1 MNTIKSRYKTNDKFN
16 KYVLLSLM
24 IHISFFVFTERKKD
38 ISQGDKI
45 IPIEILDI
53 RSTASQGDFSLR
65 TQKQIIKEKNKKTYK
80 EEVTNKEKEENVITD
95 NENKSSSEIFKK
107 QKEKKKE
114 TSKPKPKSKLKKE
127 IGSEGEIN
135 SKQVE
140 KGSIKGMGKIKITC
154 LKCVTPNYPPKALRR
169 GVEGRP
175 IVKIWISK
183 DGKVTKTALITK
195 SGNQSIDNVAIK
207 AANSSTF
214 YPITKATT
222 FTIQYD
228 LKIR

>member
-1 MNTIKSRYKTNDKFN
+1 MKIIKSRYKTNN
-16 KYVLLSLM
+16 KYNKYILLSLI
-24 IHISFFVFTERKKD
+24 IHTSFFVFAEQKKD

-114 TSKPKPKSKLKKE
+114 TSKPKPKIPTL
-127 IGSEGEIN
+127 
-135 SKQVE
+135 
-140 KGSIKGMGKIKITC
+140 
-154 LKCVTPNYPPKALRR
+154 L
-169 GVEGRP
+169 
-175 IVKIWISK
+175 
-183 DGKVTKTALITK
+183 
-195 SGNQSIDNVAIK
+195 
-207 AANSSTF
+207 
-214 YPITKATT
+214 
-222 FTIQYD
+222 
-228 LKIR
+228 